1 MESVKTGKTNKV
13 GKNTEMA
20 HTKTNKETHF
30 KQVSAITN
38 RIRSIGGIF
47 TKIAKKVR
55 ELVKKHPKKSSAALV
70 VLTPVACKRAKELDD
85 KVQDKSK
92 QAEKENKINWWKYSG
107 LTIATSLLLAAC
119 SAGDID
125 KQIELEQE
133 KQKTEQEKKEAENAR
148 DRANKSEIELEQER
162 QKTNKSGIE
171 LANSQI
177 KAEQERQ
184 KTEQEKQ
191 KANKSEIELEQQK
204 QKTINTQRDL
214 IKEQKD
220 FIKETEQNCQEKHGQ
235 LFIKR
240 ARIKTGITTGIAIEI
255 EAECKTP
262 KPTKTNQTPI
272 QPKHLP
278 NSKHPHSQRGSKAQE
293 LIAYLLFEQKDFII
307 ETEQKCQE
315 KHNQFFI
322 KKAGIKGGAIEVE
335 AECKTPKPTKTNQTP
350 IQPKHLPNS
359 KQPHSQRGSKA
370 QELIAYLQKELE
382 SLPYSQKAIAKQ
394 VDFYKPSSIAY
405 LELDPRDFKVTEE
418 WQNENLKIRSKAQ
431 AKMLEMRKPQAN
443 LSPSQ
448 SFLFVQRIFADIN
461 KEIEA
466 AANTEKK
473 AEKVGYGYSKRV

>member
-1 MESVKTGKTNKV
+1 ML
-13 GKNTEMA
+13 
-20 HTKTNKETHF
+20 H
-30 KQVSAITN
+30 
-38 RIRSIGGIF
+38 
-47 TKIAKKVR
+47 
-55 ELVKKHPKKSSAALV
+55 
-70 VLTPVACKRAKELDD
+70 CKRAKELDD

-92 QAEKENKINWWKYSG
+92 QAEKENQINWWKYSG
-107 LTIATSLLLAAC
+107 LTIAISLLLAAC
-119 SAGDID
+119 NVGDID

-133 KQKTEQEKKEAENAR
+133 KKEVENAR
-148 DRANKSEIELEQER
+148 DRANKSGIELEQQRQKTEQER

-184 KTEQEKQ
+184 KT
-191 KANKSEIELEQQK
+191 NKSGIELEQQRQKAEQEK

-240 ARIKTGITTGIAIEI
+240 TRIKTGITTGIAIEI

-262 KPTKTNQTPI
+262 KP
-272 QPKHLP
+272 
-278 NSKHPHSQRGSKAQE
+278 A
-293 LIAYLLFEQKDFII
+293 
-307 ETEQKCQE
+307 
-315 KHNQFFI
+315 
-322 KKAGIKGGAIEVE
+322 
-335 AECKTPKPTKTNQTP
+335 KTNQTP

-359 KQPHSQRGSKA
+359 KQPHSQRGSKT

-394 VDFYKPSSIAY
+394 VNFYRPSSIAY

-431 AKMLEMRKPQAN
+431 AKMLEMRNPQAH
-443 LSPSQ
+443 LSTSQ
-448 SFLFVQRIFADIN
+448 SLLFVQKIFADIN
-461 KEIEA
+461 KEIKVV
-466 AANTEKK
+466 ANTEKK
-473 AEKVGYGYSKRV
+473 AEKAGYGYSKRM

>member
-20 HTKTNKETHF
+20 NTKTNKETHF

-38 RIRSIGGIF
+38 IIRSIGGIF
-47 TKIAKKVR
+47 TKIMKRVR
-55 ELVKKHPKKSSAALV
+55 ELVKKHPKKSKAALV
-70 VLTPVACKRAKELDD
+70 VLTHAACKRAKELDD

-92 QAEKENKINWWKYSG
+92 QAEKENQINWWKYSG

-119 SAGDID
+119 NVGDID

-133 KQKTEQEKKEAENAR
+133 KKEVENAR
-148 DRANKSEIELEQER
+148 DRANKSGIELEQQRQKTEQER

-184 KTEQEKQ
+184 KT
-191 KANKSEIELEQQK
+191 NKSGIELEQQRQKAEQEK

-220 FIKETEQNCQEKHGQ
+220 FIKYAEQNCQEKHNQ
-235 LFIKR
+235 FFIKK
-240 ARIKTGITTGIAIEI
+240 AGIKGGITTGIAIEI

-278 NSKHPHSQRGSKAQE
+278 NSK
-293 LIAYLLFEQKDFII
+293 
-307 ETEQKCQE
+307 
-315 KHNQFFI
+315 
-322 KKAGIKGGAIEVE
+322 
-335 AECKTPKPTKTNQTP
+335 
-350 IQPKHLPNS
+350 QPR
-359 KQPHSQRGSKA
+359 SQRGSKA

-394 VDFYKPSSIAY
+394 VDFYKPSSVAY
-405 LELDPRDFKVTEE
+405 LELDPRDFNVTEE
-418 WQNENLKIRSKAQ
+418 WQKENLKIRSKAQ
-431 AKMLEMRKPQAN
+431 AKMLEMRNPQAH
-443 LSPSQ
+443 LPTSQ
-448 SFLFVQRIFADIN
+448 SLLFVQKIFADIN
-461 KEIEA
+461 KEIKVV
-466 AANTEKK
+466 ANTEKK
-473 AEKVGYGYSKRV
+473 AEKAGYGYSKRV

>member
-1 MESVKTGKTNKV
+1 MESVKTGKANKV
-13 GKNTEMA
+13 GKNTETA
-20 HTKTNKETHF
+20 DTKANKETHF
-30 KQVSAITN
+30 KQASAITN
-38 RIRSIGGIF
+38 TLRSIGGFF

-55 ELVKKHPKKSSAALV
+55 ELVKKHPKKSKAALV
-70 VLTPVACKRAKELDD
+70 VLTHVACKKAKELDD

-92 QAEKENKINWWKYSG
+92 QAEKENQINWWKYSG
-107 LTIATSLLLAAC
+107 LTIAASLLLAAC
-119 SAGDID
+119 SVGDTD

-133 KQKTEQEKKEAENAR
+133 RQKTEQERQKT
-148 DRANKSEIELEQER
+148 NKSEIELEQER

-214 IKEQKD
+214 VKEQKD

-235 LFIKR
+235 LFIKK

-278 NSKHPHSQRGSKAQE
+278 S
-293 LIAYLLFEQKDFII
+293 
-307 ETEQKCQE
+307 
-315 KHNQFFI
+315 
-322 KKAGIKGGAIEVE
+322 
-335 AECKTPKPTKTNQTP
+335 
-350 IQPKHLPNS
+350 S
-359 KQPHSQRGSKA
+359 KQPRSQRGSKA

-405 LELDPRDFKVTEE
+405 LELDPRDFNVAEE
-418 WQNENLKIRSKAQ
+418 WQKENLKIRSKAQ
-431 AKMLEMRKPQAN
+431 AKMLEMRSLKPDPQAY
-443 LSPSQ
+443 LSTSQ
-448 SFLFVQRIFADIN
+448 SLLFVQKIFADVS

-466 AANTEKK
+466 VANTEKK
-473 AEKVGYGYSKRV
+473 VEKAGYGYSKRM

>member
-1 MESVKTGKTNKV
+1 MESVKTGRTNKV
-13 GKNTEMA
+13 GKNAETA
-20 HTKTNKETHF
+20 NTKANKETHF
-30 KQVSAITN
+30 KQVSVITN
-38 RIRSIGGIF
+38 TLRSIGGFF
-47 TKIAKKVR
+47 TKIMKRVR
-55 ELVKKHPKKSSAALV
+55 ELVKKHPKKSNAALV
-70 VLTPVACKRAKELDD
+70 VLTHAACKRAKELDD

-92 QAEKENKINWWKYSG
+92 QAEKENQINWWKYSG

-119 SAGDID
+119 NVGDID

-133 KQKTEQEKKEAENAR
+133 KQKANKSGIELEQEKQKTEQEKQK
-148 DRANKSEIELEQER
+148 ANKSEIELEQER

-171 LANSQI
+171 LANGQI

-235 LFIKR
+235 LFIKK

-262 KPTKTNQTPI
+262 KPAKTNQTPI
-272 QPKHLP
+272 Q
-278 NSKHPHSQRGSKAQE
+278 S
-293 LIAYLLFEQKDFII
+293 
-307 ETEQKCQE
+307 
-315 KHNQFFI
+315 
-322 KKAGIKGGAIEVE
+322 
-335 AECKTPKPTKTNQTP
+335 
-350 IQPKHLPNS
+350 KHLPNS

-405 LELDPRDFKVTEE
+405 LELDPRDFKVTKE

-431 AKMLEMRKPQAN
+431 AKMLEMRNPQAH
-443 LSPSQ
+443 LSTSQ
-448 SFLFVQRIFADIN
+448 SLLFVQKIFADIN
-461 KEIEA
+461 KEIKA

>member
-38 RIRSIGGIF
+38 TLKSIGGFF
-47 TKIAKKVR
+47 TKIMKRVR
-55 ELVKKHPKKSSAALV
+55 ELVKKHPKKSNVALV
-70 VLTPVACKRAKELDD
+70 VLTHVACKRAKELDD

-148 DRANKSEIELEQER
+148 DRANKSGIELEQER

-191 KANKSEIELEQQK
+191 KTNKSGIELEQEK
-204 QKTINTQRDL
+204 QKT

-220 FIKETEQNCQEKHGQ
+220 FIKDLKQNCKENHGQ
-235 LFIKR
+235 FFIEKGG
-240 ARIKTGITTGIAIEI
+240 IKAGIGGITI
-255 EAECKTP
+255 EAEAKCKTP
-262 KPTKTNQTPI
+262 KP
-272 QPKHLP
+272 
-278 NSKHPHSQRGSKAQE
+278 A
-293 LIAYLLFEQKDFII
+293 
-307 ETEQKCQE
+307 
-315 KHNQFFI
+315 
-322 KKAGIKGGAIEVE
+322 
-335 AECKTPKPTKTNQTP
+335 KTNQTP

-370 QELIAYLQKELE
+370 QEFIAYLQKELE

-405 LELDPRDFKVTEE
+405 LELDPRDFNVTEE
-418 WQNENLKIRSKAQ
+418 WQKENLKIRSKAQ
-431 AKMLEMRKPQAN
+431 AKMLEMRNPQAH
-443 LSPSQ
+443 LSTSQ
-448 SFLFVQRIFADIN
+448 SLLFVQKIFADVN
-461 KEIEA
+461 KEIKVV
-466 AANTEKK
+466 ANTEKK
-473 AEKVGYGYSKRV
+473 VEKAGYGYSKRM

>member
-1 MESVKTGKTNKV
+1 MESIKIGKTNKV
-13 GKNTEMA
+13 GKNTETA
-20 HTKTNKETHF
+20 DTKANKETHF
-30 KQVSAITN
+30 KQASAITN
-38 RIRSIGGIF
+38 TIRSIGGFF
-47 TKIAKKVR
+47 TKIMKRVR
-55 ELVKKHPKKSSAALV
+55 ELVKKHPKKSKAALV
-70 VLTPVACKRAKELDD
+70 VLTHVACKKAKELDD

-92 QAEKENKINWWKYSG
+92 QAEKENQINWWKYSG

-119 SAGDID
+119 SVGDID

-133 KQKTEQEKKEAENAR
+133 KQKTNKSGIELEQERQKT
-148 DRANKSEIELEQER
+148 NKSGIELEQER

-191 KANKSEIELEQQK
+191 KTNKSEIELEQQK

-240 ARIKTGITTGIAIEI
+240 ARIKTGVTTGIAIEI

-278 NSKHPHSQRGSKAQE
+278 S
-293 LIAYLLFEQKDFII
+293 
-307 ETEQKCQE
+307 
-315 KHNQFFI
+315 
-322 KKAGIKGGAIEVE
+322 
-335 AECKTPKPTKTNQTP
+335 
-350 IQPKHLPNS
+350 S
-359 KQPHSQRGSKA
+359 KQPRSQRGSKA

-405 LELDPRDFKVTEE
+405 LELDPRDFSVTEE
-418 WQNENLKIRSKAQ
+418 WQKENLKIRSKAQ
-431 AKMLEMRKPQAN
+431 AKMLEMRSLKPDPQAH
-443 LSPSQ
+443 LSTSQ
-448 SFLFVQRIFADIN
+448 SLLLVQKIFADVS
-461 KEIEA
+461 KEIKVV
-466 AANTEKK
+466 ANTEKK
-473 AEKVGYGYSKRV
+473 VEKAGYGYSKRM

>member
-13 GKNTEMA
+13 GKNAETA
-20 HTKTNKETHF
+20 NTKANKETHF

-38 RIRSIGGIF
+38 TLRSIGGIF

-55 ELVKKHPKKSSAALV
+55 ELFKKHPKKSKVALV
-70 VLTPVACKRAKELDD
+70 VLTHAACKRAKELDD

-92 QAEKENKINWWKYSG
+92 QAEKENKINWWKHSG

-119 SAGDID
+119 NAGDID

-133 KQKTEQEKKEAENAR
+133 KKEVESAR
-148 DRANKSEIELEQER
+148 DRANKSGIELEQQRQKTEQER

-177 KAEQERQ
+177 KTEQERQ
-184 KTEQEKQ
+184 KT
-191 KANKSEIELEQQK
+191 NKSGIELEQQRQKAEQEK

-235 LFIKR
+235 LFIKK

-278 NSKHPHSQRGSKAQE
+278 NSK
-293 LIAYLLFEQKDFII
+293 
-307 ETEQKCQE
+307 
-315 KHNQFFI
+315 
-322 KKAGIKGGAIEVE
+322 
-335 AECKTPKPTKTNQTP
+335 
-350 IQPKHLPNS
+350 QPR
-359 KQPHSQRGSKA
+359 SQRGSKA

-443 LSPSQ
+443 LSPFQ
-448 SFLFVQRIFADIN
+448 SFSIIQNIVADIN

-473 AEKVGYGYSKRV
+473 AEKAGYGYSKRM

>member
-13 GKNTEMA
+13 GKNAETA
-20 HTKTNKETHF
+20 NTKANKETHF
-30 KQVSAITN
+30 KQVSVITN
-38 RIRSIGGIF
+38 TLRSIGGFF
-47 TKIAKKVR
+47 TKIMKRVR
-55 ELVKKHPKKSSAALV
+55 ELVKKHPKKSNVALV
-70 VLTPVACKRAKELDD
+70 VLTHVACKRAKELDD

-119 SAGDID
+119 STGDID

-133 KQKTEQEKKEAENAR
+133 KQKANKSGIELEQERQKTEQEKQK
-148 DRANKSEIELEQER
+148 ANKSEIELEQER

-235 LFIKR
+235 LFIKKT
-240 ARIKTGITTGIAIEI
+240 RIKTGITTGIAIEI

-262 KPTKTNQTPI
+262 KPTKTNQT
-272 QPKHLP
+272 
-278 NSKHPHSQRGSKAQE
+278 S
-293 LIAYLLFEQKDFII
+293 
-307 ETEQKCQE
+307 
-315 KHNQFFI
+315 
-322 KKAGIKGGAIEVE
+322 
-335 AECKTPKPTKTNQTP
+335 

-394 VDFYKPSSIAY
+394 VDFYRPSSIAY

-448 SFLFVQRIFADIN
+448 SLLFVQKIFADIN
-461 KEIEA
+461 KGIEA

-473 AEKVGYGYSKRV
+473 AEKAGYGYSKRI

>member
-20 HTKTNKETHF
+20 NTKTNKETHF
-30 KQVSAITN
+30 KQASAITN
-38 RIRSIGGIF
+38 IIRSIGGIF
-47 TKIAKKVR
+47 TKIVKKVR
-55 ELVKKHPKKSSAALV
+55 ELFKKHPKKSKVALV
-70 VLTPVACKRAKELDD
+70 VLTHAACKRAKELDD

-92 QAEKENKINWWKYSG
+92 QAEKENQINWWKYSG

-133 KQKTEQEKKEAENAR
+133 KQE
-148 DRANKSEIELEQER
+148 ANKSGIELEQQRQKTEQER
-162 QKTNKSGIE
+162 QKT
-171 LANSQI
+171 
-177 KAEQERQ
+177 
-184 KTEQEKQ
+184 
-191 KANKSEIELEQQK
+191 NKSEIELEQQK

-235 LFIKR
+235 LFIKK

-278 NSKHPHSQRGSKAQE
+278 NSK
-293 LIAYLLFEQKDFII
+293 
-307 ETEQKCQE
+307 
-315 KHNQFFI
+315 
-322 KKAGIKGGAIEVE
+322 
-335 AECKTPKPTKTNQTP
+335 
-350 IQPKHLPNS
+350 QPR
-359 KQPHSQRGSKA
+359 SQRGSKA

-405 LELDPRDFKVTEE
+405 LELDPRDFNVTEE

-431 AKMLEMRKPQAN
+431 AKMLEMRNPQAH
-443 LSPSQ
+443 LSTSQ
-448 SFLFVQRIFADIN
+448 SLLLVQKIFADVS
-461 KEIEA
+461 KEIKVV
-466 AANTEKK
+466 ANTEKK
-473 AEKVGYGYSKRV
+473 AEKAGYGYSKRV

>member
-13 GKNTEMA
+13 GKNAKTA
-20 HTKTNKETHF
+20 DTKANKETHF
-30 KQVSAITN
+30 KQVSVITN
-38 RIRSIGGIF
+38 TLRSIGGIF
-47 TKIAKKVR
+47 TKIMKRVR
-55 ELVKKHPKKSSAALV
+55 ELVKKHPKKSKAALV
-70 VLTPVACKRAKELDD
+70 VLTHVACKKAKELDD

-92 QAEKENKINWWKYSG
+92 QAEKENQINWWKYSG

-119 SAGDID
+119 NVGDID

-133 KQKTEQEKKEAENAR
+133 KQK
-148 DRANKSEIELEQER
+148 ANKSEIELEQER

-235 LFIKR
+235 LFIKKT
-240 ARIKTGITTGIAIEI
+240 RITTGVTTGIAIEI

-262 KPTKTNQTPI
+262 KP
-272 QPKHLP
+272 
-278 NSKHPHSQRGSKAQE
+278 A
-293 LIAYLLFEQKDFII
+293 
-307 ETEQKCQE
+307 
-315 KHNQFFI
+315 
-322 KKAGIKGGAIEVE
+322 
-335 AECKTPKPTKTNQTP
+335 KTNQTP

-394 VDFYKPSSIAY
+394 VDFYKPSSVAY
-405 LELDPRDFKVTEE
+405 LELDPRDFNVTEE
-418 WQNENLKIRSKAQ
+418 WQKENLKIRSKAQ
-431 AKMLEMRKPQAN
+431 AKMLEMRDLKPSN
-443 LSPSQ
+443 LSAFQ
-448 SFLFVQRIFADIN
+448 SFSIIQNIVADVN
-461 KEIEA
+461 KEIKVV
-466 AANTEKK
+466 ANTEKK
-473 AEKVGYGYSKRV
+473 VEKAGYGYSKRV

>member
-1 MESVKTGKTNKV
+1 MIK
-13 GKNTEMA
+13 
-20 HTKTNKETHF
+20 
-30 KQVSAITN
+30 
-38 RIRSIGGIF
+38 SIGGIF
-47 TKIAKKVR
+47 TKIVKKVR
-55 ELVKKHPKKSSAALV
+55 ELIKKHPEKSSAALV
-70 VLTPVACKRAKELDD
+70 VLTHVACKGAKELDD

-92 QAEKENKINWWKYSG
+92 QAEKENQINWWKYSG

-119 SAGDID
+119 STGDID

-133 KQKTEQEKKEAENAR
+133 KQKA
-148 DRANKSEIELEQER
+148 
-162 QKTNKSGIE
+162 NKSGIE
-171 LANSQI
+171 L
-177 KAEQERQ
+177 EQERQ

-191 KANKSEIELEQQK
+191 KANKSGIELEQERQKTEQEKQKTNKSGIELEQQRQKTEQERQKTNKSEIELANSQIKAEQEK

-235 LFIKR
+235 LFIKKT
-240 ARIKTGITTGIAIEI
+240 RIKTGITTGIAIEI
-255 EAECKTP
+255 
-262 KPTKTNQTPI
+262 
-272 QPKHLP
+272 
-278 NSKHPHSQRGSKAQE
+278 
-293 LIAYLLFEQKDFII
+293 
-307 ETEQKCQE
+307 
-315 KHNQFFI
+315 
-322 KKAGIKGGAIEVE
+322 E

-394 VDFYKPSSIAY
+394 VDFYRPSSIAY

-431 AKMLEMRKPQAN
+431 AKMLEMRKTQAN
-443 LSPSQ
+443 LSASQ
-448 SFLFVQRIFADIN
+448 SLLFVQKIFADIS

-466 AANTEKK
+466 AVNTEKK
-473 AEKVGYGYSKRV
+473 AEKVSYGYSKRV

>member
-13 GKNTEMA
+13 GKNTETA
-20 HTKTNKETHF
+20 DTKANKEAHF
-30 KQVSAITN
+30 KQASAITN
-38 RIRSIGGIF
+38 TLRSIGGFF
-47 TKIAKKVR
+47 TKIVKKVR
-55 ELVKKHPKKSSAALV
+55 ELVKKHPKKSRAALV
-70 VLTPVACKRAKELDD
+70 VLTHVACRKAKELDD

-92 QAEKENKINWWKYSG
+92 QAEKENQINWWKYSG
-107 LTIATSLLLAAC
+107 LTIAASLLLAAC

-133 KQKTEQEKKEAENAR
+133 KQE
-148 DRANKSEIELEQER
+148 ANKSGIELEQER

-171 LANSQI
+171 L
-177 KAEQERQ
+177 EQERQ
-184 KTEQEKQ
+184 KTEQERQKTEQERRKTNKSEIELANSQIKVEQEKQ

-235 LFIKR
+235 LFIKK

-278 NSKHPHSQRGSKAQE
+278 S
-293 LIAYLLFEQKDFII
+293 
-307 ETEQKCQE
+307 
-315 KHNQFFI
+315 
-322 KKAGIKGGAIEVE
+322 
-335 AECKTPKPTKTNQTP
+335 
-350 IQPKHLPNS
+350 S
-359 KQPHSQRGSKA
+359 KQPRSQRGSKA

-405 LELDPRDFKVTEE
+405 LELDPRDFNATEE
-418 WQNENLKIRSKAQ
+418 WQKENLKIRSKAQ
-431 AKMLEMRKPQAN
+431 AKMLEMRNPQAH
-443 LSPSQ
+443 LST
-448 SFLFVQRIFADIN
+448 LKKV
-461 KEIEA
+461 
-466 AANTEKK
+466 EK
-473 AEKVGYGYSKRV
+473 AGYGYSKRM

>member
-1 MESVKTGKTNKV
+1 MKSVKIGKTNKV

-20 HTKTNKETHF
+20 NTKTNKKTHF

-38 RIRSIGGIF
+38 RIRSIGGFF

-55 ELVKKHPKKSSAALV
+55 ELIKKHPEKSSAALV
-70 VLTPVACKRAKELDD
+70 VLTHVACKRAKELDD

-92 QAEKENKINWWKYSG
+92 QAEKENQINWWKYSG

-119 SAGDID
+119 NAGDID

-133 KQKTEQEKKEAENAR
+133 KQKANKSGIELEQERQKTEQEKQK
-148 DRANKSEIELEQER
+148 ANKSEIELEQER

-235 LFIKR
+235 LFIKKT
-240 ARIKTGITTGIAIEI
+240 RIKTGITTGIAIEI

-278 NSKHPHSQRGSKAQE
+278 NSKQPRSQRGSK
-293 LIAYLLFEQKDFII
+293 
-307 ETEQKCQE
+307 
-315 KHNQFFI
+315 
-322 KKAGIKGGAIEVE
+322 V
-335 AECKTPKPTKTNQTP
+335 
-350 IQPKHLPNS
+350 
-359 KQPHSQRGSKA
+359 

-394 VDFYKPSSIAY
+394 ANFYKPSSIAY

-431 AKMLEMRKPQAN
+431 AKMLEMRNVKPYPQAN
-443 LSPSQ
+443 LSASQ
-448 SFLFVQRIFADIN
+448 SLLFVQKIFADIS

-473 AEKVGYGYSKRV
+473 AEKAGYGYSKRM

>member
-1 MESVKTGKTNKV
+1 M
-13 GKNTEMA
+13 
-20 HTKTNKETHF
+20 
-30 KQVSAITN
+30 
-38 RIRSIGGIF
+38 
-47 TKIAKKVR
+47 
-55 ELVKKHPKKSSAALV
+55 ALV
-70 VLTPVACKRAKELDD
+70 VLTHIACKKAKELDD

-92 QAEKENKINWWKYSG
+92 QAEKENQINWWKYSG

-119 SAGDID
+119 STGDID

-133 KQKTEQEKKEAENAR
+133 KQKANKSGIELEQERQKTEQEKQK
-148 DRANKSEIELEQER
+148 ANKSGIELEQERQKTEQEKQKANKSGIELEQER

-184 KTEQEKQ
+184 KTEQE
-191 KANKSEIELEQQK
+191 K

-278 NSKHPHSQRGSKAQE
+278 NSK
-293 LIAYLLFEQKDFII
+293 
-307 ETEQKCQE
+307 
-315 KHNQFFI
+315 
-322 KKAGIKGGAIEVE
+322 
-335 AECKTPKPTKTNQTP
+335 
-350 IQPKHLPNS
+350 
-359 KQPHSQRGSKA
+359 QPHSQRGSKA
-370 QELIAYLQKELE
+370 QEFIAYLQKELE

-394 VDFYKPSSIAY
+394 VDFYRPSSIAY

-431 AKMLEMRKPQAN
+431 AKMLEMRKTQAN
-443 LSPSQ
+443 LSPFQ
-448 SFLFVQRIFADIN
+448 SFSILQNIVADIN

-473 AEKVGYGYSKRV
+473 AEKAGYGYSKRM